1 MEKPEVYKVDPRSIH
16 IDQRKQDS
24 RRDAWDRDYMPA
36 NWKKPD
42 KKTDKRI
49 ENAYNALQ
57 WCHYS
62 KSEWGITYW
71 TTVVNA
77 LVRKLQRESIN

>member
-1 MEKPEVYKVDPRSIH
+1 MEIKLLENR
-16 IDQRKQDS
+16 ID
-24 RRDAWDRDYMPA
+24 
-36 NWKKPD
+36 
-42 KKTDKRI
+42 
-49 ENAYNALQ
+49 NALNALE

-77 LVRKLQRESIN
+77 LVRKLNRESIN

>member
-1 MEKPEVYKVDPRSIH
+1 MEIKLLENR
-16 IDQRKQDS
+16 ID
-24 RRDAWDRDYMPA
+24 
-36 NWKKPD
+36 
-42 KKTDKRI
+42 
-49 ENAYNALQ
+49 NAMNALE

-62 KSEWGITYW
+62 KSKWGVTYW

>member
-1 MEKPEVYKVDPRSIH
+1 MNTILE
-16 IDQRKQDS
+16 
-24 RRDAWDRDYMPA
+24 
-36 NWKKPD
+36 
-42 KKTDKRI
+42 KRI
-49 ENAYNALQ
+49 DKAMNALE

-77 LVRKLQRESIN
+77 LVRKLNRNEVN